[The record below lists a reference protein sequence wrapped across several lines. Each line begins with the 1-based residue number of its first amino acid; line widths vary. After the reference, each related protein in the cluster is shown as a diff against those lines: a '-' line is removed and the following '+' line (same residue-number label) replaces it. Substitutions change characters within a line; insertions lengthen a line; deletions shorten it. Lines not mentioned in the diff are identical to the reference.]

1 MSRSSPMKVPEW
13 LVFLRAVLLGAV
25 LAEIWRIGFLIS
37 KAWGRQLVDDGL
49 IGPVIAGV
57 TFVSAGLVAYAHK
70 RQVHQHARR
79 VIASRRFDLGA
90 LVLAGAWIDHLLTPQ
105 FATLHDA
112 VSNLD
117 KGWSQATLVVLF
129 TILMSPVLRPIL
141 RPSKPDLT
149 QLHFVSD
156 AEISDPG
163 QDTLSVTKQATD
175 FADTVLTSGA
185 RSGMVF
191 GLDGPWGVGKTSFL
205 NIAARRWV
213 EAAPDRVIV
222 FKFEPLRY
230 ASEPDLSERF
240 IKDLCAKIRQEVF
253 APEFLPAATRYSRM
267 LKGKTDVS
275 ILGVKLTL
283 EPSNETIDDLLG
295 DINEL
300 LEQVDRRLIVII
312 DDLDRLEPKLV
323 NNVLFTVR
331 RTFKLSQATYIL
343 CYDTELLVAGKD
355 EGSRARDFLEKFIT
369 AKLSLFVDL
378 QAIKAFLDIDWHAD
392 AARFQTIPQDV
403 MLKLRQITSE
413 VGALISGPQAHNYI
427 PLLGDLRK
435 VKRFVNAMLLMNL
448 EKADLGRSDFHHAD
462 LIHLVLLHLCYP
474 GLFRRIH
481 AEETEGR
488 TGSFSVRRGTG
499 GASGLENA
507 PGFGEIVGKAEPSA
521 QFLLKQLFDVATIK
535 FPSHIASDEGVWR
548 TRACFN
554 FESRNL
560 ENYLQLIIRFKV
572 PEVTT
577 TFKMYKDL
585 LDEFTEGKATVA
597 ELLERPEFAIRTR
610 EDVHDQFWR
619 ILVNNAHRLGR
630 KAAEDA
636 ITTLVTWLPR
646 YSMLD
651 QGGRSLRQRSIYS
664 LVLLLDRAGF
674 GEPRDGRI
682 RSSADVIEIAH
693 RILGG
698 RQSQSSPTLI
708 QQLVAPVR
716 GPLGW
721 EDLMLFRLTCCADRL
736 GQVHNIYSA
745 LVQYE
750 EPSAR
755 AEGDVGVIAQN
766 SMRRFTQQVFQ
777 EFRKRYINAKV
788 SFFIDV
794 DGISDAA
801 ILGEYRAAATGDADI
816 GNDLKAARSAIK
828 SFVVYQLVNQ
838 RRSDGSGIG
847 CGVYDE
853 VGIGDSG
860 GIHRAMC
867 EYLFG
872 FCFNPAFGLS
882 HARAFGDYCLRALR
896 DEMIGNLGG
905 PNVPGAL
912 AVLTKLLGREDMKA
926 FWASSGGQIKA
937 MLANENGTVVSYQYK
952 ATYAERLPLVFA
964 ALDQLLAGDPP
975 VPDDS
980 QPLDLNDSF
989 LVASSAN

>member
-1 MSRSSPMKVPEW
+1 MTRSSPMKVPEW

-25 LAEIWRIGFLIS
+25 LAEMWRIGFLS
-37 KAWGRQLVDDGL
+37 SMAWGRQLADDGL
-49 IGPVIAGV
+49 IWAVIAGV
-57 TFVSAGLVAYAHK
+57 TFISAGLVAYAYQ
-70 RQVHQHARR
+70 REVYQHARR
-79 VIASRRFDLGA
+79 VIASRRFELGA

-105 FATLHDA
+105 LATLHDA

-117 KGWSQATLVVLF
+117 KGWSQATLAVLF
-129 TILMSPVLRPIL
+129 TILMSPVLRSVL

-149 QLHFVSD
+149 QLHFMSD

-163 QDTLSVTKQATD
+163 QDALSVTKQATD

-205 NIAARRWV
+205 NIAARRWT
-213 EAAPDRVIV
+213 EAAADSVIV

-253 APEFLPAATRYSRM
+253 APELLPAATRYSKM

-283 EPSNETIDDLLG
+283 EPSNETMDDLLG
-295 DINEL
+295 DIDDL
-300 LEQVDRRLIVII
+300 LEQIDRRLIVIV

-343 CYDTELLVAGKD
+343 CYDTELLVAGKG

-378 QAIKAFLDIDWHAD
+378 HAIKAFLNTDWHAD

-448 EKADLGRSDFHHAD
+448 EKTDLGRSDFHHAD

-488 TGSFSVRRGTG
+488 TGSFSVRRGKG
-499 GASGLENA
+499 SGAWGLENA
-507 PGFGEIVGKAEPSA
+507 PGFGEILGKAEPSA
-521 QFLLKQLFDVATIK
+521 QFLLKQLFDVETIK

-560 ENYLQLIIRFKV
+560 ENYLQLIVRFKV
-572 PEVTT
+572 PEGIT

-597 ELLERPEFAIRTR
+597 ELLERPEFAVR

-619 ILVNNAHRLGR
+619 ILVNNAHRLSR

-646 YSMLD
+646 YSKLD
-651 QGGRSLRQRSIYS
+651 QGDRSLRQRSIYS

-674 GEPRDGRI
+674 GEPRDGHTRA
-682 RSSADVIEIAH
+682 SADVVEIAH

-698 RQSQSSPTLI
+698 RESQSSPTLI
-708 QQLVAPVR
+708 QQLVAPER

-745 LVQYE
+745 LVRYE
-750 EPSAR
+750 KPGAR

-777 EFRKRYINAKV
+777 EFRKRYIDPKV

-801 ILGEYRAAATGDADI
+801 ILGEFRAAANGNADI
-816 GNDLKAARSAIK
+816 DNDLKAVK
-828 SFVVYQLVNQ
+828 SVVKTFVIYQLVNQ

-853 VGIGDSG
+853 VGMGDGG

-882 HARAFGDYCLRALR
+882 HARAFGDYCLRAFR
-896 DEMIGNLGG
+896 DAMIENLGTLD
-905 PNVPGAL
+905 VPGAQ
-912 AVLTKLLGREDMKA
+912 AVLTKLLGREDIQA

-937 MLANENGTVVSYQYK
+937 MLANENGTVVSHQYQ
-952 ATYAERLPLVFA
+952 ATYAERLPLMFT

-975 VPDDS
+975 APD
-980 QPLDLNDSF
+980 NT
-989 LVASSAN
+989 AA